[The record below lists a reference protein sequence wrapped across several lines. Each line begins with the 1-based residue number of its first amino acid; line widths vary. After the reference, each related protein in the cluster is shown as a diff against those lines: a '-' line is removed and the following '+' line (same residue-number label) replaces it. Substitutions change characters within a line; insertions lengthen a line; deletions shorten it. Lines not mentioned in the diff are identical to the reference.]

1 MANVKSAEKRN
12 RQRVK
17 RRRRNLQHRTKMR
30 TQEKSLRTL
39 LQNKDGTKAKT
50 ALPEVISAIAK
61 AAQRGAVNTKTAS
74 RHISRLS
81 AAVHRLTAK
90 A

>member
-1 MANVKSAEKRN
+1 M
-12 RQRVK
+12 
-17 RRRRNLQHRTKMR
+17 HRTKMR
-30 TQEKSLRTL
+30 SQEKSLRAL
-39 LQNKDGTKAKT
+39 LQGKDGSKAKA
-50 ALPEVISAIAK
+50 ALPEAISAIAK
-61 AAQRGAVNTKTAS
+61 AAQRGSVKVKTAS